1 MTRLLPGLSSGP
13 SGMLLAET
21 EFLCLCFSVIILA
34 GGLFPPGGGGR
45 GSATAVSPPARSAS
59 STRLCRLCLPACRN
73 DFLIM
78 QPVLGIANP
87 PPARHPLLRLAPP
100 PSPSL
105 VSPEEWCPV
114 PHPSLCP
121 GPPPSHGGR
130 EGRPGLA
137 MDTSPPPASDRTWW
151 RGGPVALLAR
161 PHPRL
166 GRDLCPPGQLC
177 LEGGRRVIGDP
188 HGHTHTSV
196 IFVSASPTLP
206 LCFS

>member
-100 PSPSL
+100 PAP
-105 VSPEEWCPV
+105 PWCPQRSGAQSRT
-114 PHPSLCP
+114 HHC
-121 GPPPSHGGR
+121 
-130 EGRPGLA
+130 A
-137 MDTSPPPASDRTWW
+137 QDPPPATVGG
-151 RGGPVALLAR
+151 RGGRGWPWTPLLHLQVTELGGAGALWLSLHA
-161 PHPRL
+161 PTPGSGVTCAL
-166 GRDLCPPGQLC
+166 RDSCVWKGAG
-177 LEGGRRVIGDP
+177 E
-188 HGHTHTSV
+188 
-196 IFVSASPTLP
+196 
-206 LCFS
+206 